1 MKTKANL
8 PYYMNKLV
16 FSILGHNIII
26 LIYMIIQIYIEYLN
40 EI

>member
-8 PYYMNKLV
+8 PYYMNNFV
-16 FSILGHNIII
+16 FSNQVHNIII